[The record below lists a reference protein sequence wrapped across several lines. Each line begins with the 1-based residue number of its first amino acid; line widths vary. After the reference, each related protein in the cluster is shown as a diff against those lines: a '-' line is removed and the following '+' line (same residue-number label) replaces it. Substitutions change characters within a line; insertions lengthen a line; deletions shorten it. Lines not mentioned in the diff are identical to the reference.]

1 MLFQQGL
8 KPDTKFE
15 IHGEKVIKNG
25 YRTEVSC
32 SASDFEAFQHAWE
45 TTVLAIIGEILDPKE
60 YIAGVYLTDKHRGK
74 AAALRLEVWFNVGAE
89 ADSICQ
95 AICAELVTLLR
106 GVCELPFRFSKM
118 QHFSRKH
125 GEGGGMISNAPSG
138 NQGGSRNWNNNNN
151 NNHHHHHQHQS
162 QNYNQGSG
170 GGGGGNQQQ
179 NYHRGGG
186 QGGDRGDRDNRDNRQ
201 GGGGQGYHGGGGGQG
216 GGGGGGNRGNYN
228 RQGGGGGGGG
238 GRY

>member
-1 MLFQQGL
+1 MLFQHGL

-15 IHGEKVIKNG
+15 INGERVIKNG

-45 TTVLAIIGEILDPKE
+45 ATVLSVIGEVLDPKE

-89 ADSICQ
+89 ADTICQ

-106 GVCELPFRFSKM
+106 GVCELPFRFTKM
-118 QHFSRKH
+118 QFFSRKH
-125 GEGGGMISNAPSG
+125 GEGMMSNPS
-138 NQGGSRNWNNNNN
+138 GGSRNWNN
-151 NNHHHHHQHQS
+151 QQ
-162 QNYNQGSG
+162 QNYNQQQNS
-170 GGGGGNQQQ
+170 GGGNQ
-179 NYHRGGG
+179 NYHNR
-186 QGGDRGDRDNRDNRQ
+186 GGDRNDRDNNRQ
-201 GGGGQGYHGGGGGQG
+201 GGGGQGGYHGGQG
-216 GGGGGGNRGNYN
+216 GGGN
-228 RQGGGGGGGG
+228 RQGGGGGGNYRQGGGGGQGGHHQGGGGG